1 MNPAKMKERVSQFLK
16 LVQGE
21 MELVGDI
28 LTSDEG
34 AEELEMLDECSQN
47 MIKYQNQAEE
57 LLLELMEMDFE
68 GSEKLTEDLVLK

>member
-1 MNPAKMKERVSQFLK
+1 MKERVTQFLK

-34 AEELEMLDECSQN
+34 AEELEMLDECS
-47 MIKYQNQAEE
+47 
-57 LLLELMEMDFE
+57 
-68 GSEKLTEDLVLK
+68 